1 MTSVMGLPLL
11 TMRAP
16 QQSTRRT
23 PTTGRTPNSATVLQ
37 PRAAAASAVL
47 ARKSRAAA
55 WSRFQFV
62 RDLGC
67 AFGLVGCGSPAP
79 LGRCESGLL
88 GSGSALAGGRWGLG
102 FAPRGALPERP
113 GLEALSLAMAFL
125 LGPLDTISGL

>member
-1 MTSVMGLPLL
+1 M
-11 TMRAP
+11 
-16 QQSTRRT
+16 
-23 PTTGRTPNSATVLQ
+23 
-37 PRAAAASAVL
+37 L

-88 GSGSALAGGRWGLG
+88 GSGSALAGGRWGVG

-113 GLEALSLAMAFL
+113 SLEALSLAMAFL
-125 LGPLDTISGL
+125 LGPLDTISGLSWPPATNGLDRARKPDYWAGFPRLDLNRLARRT